1 MATIAIVGLGRLGCP
16 MAAVFAAAGH
26 TVVGV
31 EVSEAHVRA
40 LNAGE
45 PPVIEP
51 GLEEMLARSEGRLS
65 ATHDYAAA
73 VARADA
79 TFIVVP
85 TPSGPDGGFSLDY
98 VLPAVREVGVALR
111 GASRRHVVVITSTV
125 MPGSTLGPIVGALEE
140 SSGLQVGAGVG
151 LCYSPEFI
159 ALGSVINDLTHP
171 DMILVGE
178 SDPAS
183 GQVLADI
190 LHTVTGPDVPV
201 ARMDPTSAEVAKLA
215 VNTFVTTK
223 ISYAN
228 MLAEICERLPGADAK
243 LVTAAVGMDSRIG
256 PKYLTPGAP
265 YGGPCFPRD
274 NLALAA
280 LARRLGAS
288 GDIAEATDAINRRQ
302 VDRVVDIVLTRAAP
316 VNHIGVLGLSYK
328 PGTPVRDESFGV
340 ALASR
345 FAAQGF
351 SVVAW
356 DPTCAFGPR
365 SQMLEQVA
373 TTDSLSACVAQ
384 SEVLV
389 VATPW
394 PQLAELPALL
404 TPESHVR
411 AVVDC
416 WSLLDDAS
424 VPGQLLVRI
433 GRDAG
438 AEMAMA

>member
-1 MATIAIVGLGRLGCP
+1 AIVGLGRLGCP

-85 TPSGPDGGFSLDY
+85 TPSGPDGGFSLDH

-201 ARMDPTSAEVAKLA
+201 ARMD
-215 VNTFVTTK
+215 
-223 ISYAN
+223 
-228 MLAEICERLPGADAK
+228 
-243 LVTAAVGMDSRIG
+243 
-256 PKYLTPGAP
+256 
-265 YGGPCFPRD
+265 
-274 NLALAA
+274 
-280 LARRLGAS
+280 
-288 GDIAEATDAINRRQ
+288 
-302 VDRVVDIVLTRAAP
+302 
-316 VNHIGVLGLSYK
+316 
-328 PGTPVRDESFGV
+328 
-340 ALASR
+340 
-345 FAAQGF
+345 
-351 SVVAW
+351 
-356 DPTCAFGPR
+356 
-365 SQMLEQVA
+365 
-373 TTDSLSACVAQ
+373 
-384 SEVLV
+384 
-389 VATPW
+389 
-394 PQLAELPALL
+394 
-404 TPESHVR
+404 
-411 AVVDC
+411 
-416 WSLLDDAS
+416 
-424 VPGQLLVRI
+424 
-433 GRDAG
+433 
-438 AEMAMA
+438 